1 MHTVYLELMKEGIA
15 ESITDAIQQLL
26 ENKHLY
32 QNLDVNFPEL
42 NELIEGSVTPKLV
55 GSIPLG
61 R

>member
-55 GSIPLG
+55 G
-61 R
+61 